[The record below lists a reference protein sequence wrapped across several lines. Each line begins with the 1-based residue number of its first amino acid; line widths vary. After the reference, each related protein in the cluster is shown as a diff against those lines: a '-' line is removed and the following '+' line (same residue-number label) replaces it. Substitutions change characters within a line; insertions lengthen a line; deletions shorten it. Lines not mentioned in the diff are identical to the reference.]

1 MTRPRAFLFSL
12 LLLLAAAMSSV
23 PAGAQVAP
31 DARWRTFDTPHF
43 QVHYQDG
50 LEALARR
57 AAARAEEART
67 ALSGTLVQPPRG
79 RVHLVIAD
87 NLDYANG
94 LANIFPRNRIVVYAH
109 GPVEEPS
116 LAYSYDWLE
125 LVVSHE
131 LAHVHHLDYAGP
143 VFRGLRRVLGRNPA
157 LFPNASVP
165 QWTTEGLA
173 TYLES
178 RLTGAGRVHGS
189 FHDMVLRTAV
199 LEDRFFSI
207 DRVTGRPT
215 SWPSGNAAY
224 VYGSMFE
231 EYLSERYGEDRAG
244 EFVRV
249 MGRRL
254 VPYRVDYAARTAYG
268 TSFTAAWEQW
278 RDSLRTAYGARADS
292 LRAAGLTEP
301 EQLTREGRYTQH
313 PRYSPDGQ
321 RLAFAQST
329 GRDDPA
335 TRVME
340 ADGTVRTI
348 AARKSVGPLAWLPD
362 GSGLVTSQLDL
373 VDPYRIYSD
382 LYRVAVDG
390 DVERLT
396 RAARLSEPDV
406 RRDGRMVAVQN
417 GGEANAL
424 VLADAEGLAVRPLAE
439 AETGVWWSAP
449 RWSPDGS
456 RIAVSRQRTGGL
468 YDVVVMDTAGRVLRA
483 LTEDRALDMTPAWSP
498 DGRYVVFSSDR
509 TGIPNLYAYDLQAGR
524 LLQATNLL
532 TGAFQPDVSPDGR
545 WIAFAWYRS
554 DGYHV
559 ARVPFDPSAWR
570 PAPPLRAEAEGPAA
584 DPARYARTAGGPAR
598 PYTPLATLPPTSWSL
613 LIEPD
618 SVLGNGFGVGV
629 AGNDVL
635 NRHGYAAR
643 LTVRGEESRTEGVLA
658 WTYAGLGRPLL
669 GASIFQDW
677 GVAARAG
684 RFTGPDEAP
693 IETALLDRERSAS
706 IVATFPR
713 PRFRSYSWLSVG
725 LNLRKIDFVWDDEA
739 AANGVAPPEFVPE
752 VGAVLTVG
760 RSTARGFDFSIS
772 QEEGWTNS
780 FTVEGRR
787 FTRTLGDA
795 TEPQGYVRVAGRSQR
810 YDHFGRAGF
819 ARPVLATRVLAAADV
834 GSRSPGF
841 GVGGLTGGNIGLPL
855 GAGAGVGMGGELDF
869 PVRGY
874 PEAAQLGDRAVAASV
889 EYRHPIALV
898 ERGYRLVPAFVN
910 RLWGAAFVDGGAAWC
925 LDDCPRVLTP
935 SRDAE
940 PIFSVGAELAA
951 ELTIFFFGDLSLV
964 GGIGVPLNEIEV
976 SGEMSRPN
984 PAGYIR
990 LGRSF

>member
-1 MTRPRAFLFSL
+1 MTRPRAVLFSL
-12 LLLLAAAMSSV
+12 LLILTATLARPAA
-23 PAGAQVAP
+23 AQVAP
-31 DARWRTFDTPHF
+31 DARWWTFDTPHF

-57 AAARAEEART
+57 AAARAEEAREALST
-67 ALSGTLVQPPRG
+67 ALVEPPRG

-116 LAYSYDWLE
+116 LAYAYDWME

-131 LAHVHHLDYAGP
+131 LAHVHHLDHAGP
-143 VFRGLRRVLGRNPA
+143 LFRAARRVLGRNPA
-157 LFPNASVP
+157 LFPTASVP

-189 FHDMVLRTAV
+189 YHDMVLRTAV

-231 EYLSERYGEDRAG
+231 EYLSQRYGAERAG

-268 TSFTAAWEQW
+268 TSFSRAWDEW
-278 RDSLRTAYGARADS
+278 RDSLRTAYGARTDS
-292 LRAAGLTEP
+292 LRAAGITEP
-301 EQLTREGRYTQH
+301 EQLTREGRYTQY

-335 TRVME
+335 TRVIE
-340 ADGTVRTI
+340 ADGTIRTI

-373 VDPYRIYSD
+373 VDPYRTFSD
-382 LYRVAVDG
+382 LYRVEAEG
-390 DVERLT
+390 HVERLT

-406 RRDGRMVAVQN
+406 RRDGRVVAVRN

-424 VLADAEGLAVRPLAE
+424 VIADAEGGSVRTLADDQP
-439 AETGVWWSAP
+439 GVWWSAP
-449 RWSPDGS
+449 RWSPDGG

-468 YDVVVMDTAGRVLRA
+468 YDVVVMDTAGRIIRE

-509 TGIPNLYAYDLQAGR
+509 TGISNLYAYDLQAGR
-524 LLQATNLL
+524 LMQATNLL

-545 WIAFAWYRS
+545 WMAFAWYRS

-559 ARVPFDPSAWR
+559 ARVPFDPSTWR
-570 PAPPLRAEAEGPAA
+570 AAPPLREDAAGPAP
-584 DPARYARTAGGPAR
+584 DLARYARTAGGPSR
-598 PYTPLATLPPTSWSL
+598 RYNPLPTLPPTSWT
-613 LIEPD
+613 LIAEPD
-618 SVLGNGFGVGV
+618 TVLGNAWGVGI
-629 AGNDVL
+629 AGHDVV

-643 LTVRGEESRTEGVLA
+643 LTVRDEESRTEGLLA

-677 GVAARAG
+677 GVAARPG
-684 RFTGPDEAP
+684 RFAGPDDEP

-706 IVATFPR
+706 VVATFPR

-725 LNLRKIDFVWDDEA
+725 LNLRKIDFAWDDEA

-772 QEEGWTNS
+772 PEEGWTNS

-795 TEPQGYVRVAGRSQR
+795 TEPQGYVRLAGRSLR
-810 YDHFGRAGF
+810 YDHFGRTGF
-819 ARPVLATRVLAAADV
+819 ARPVLATRVMAAADV

-841 GVGGLTGGNIGLPL
+841 SVGGLTASGVGSPL
-855 GAGAGVGMGGELDF
+855 GAGTGIGGELDF

-874 PEAAQLGDRAVAASV
+874 PQAAQLGDRAVAATV

-898 ERGYRLVPAFVN
+898 ERGYRLVPAFVD
-910 RLWGAAFVDGGAAWC
+910 RLWGAAFADGGAAWC

-935 SRDAE
+935 SRDAT
-940 PIFSVGAELAA
+940 PIFSVGAELGAS
-951 ELTIFFFGDLSLV
+951 LTVFFFGDLPLV
-964 GGIGVPLNEIEV
+964 AGVAVPLNEIEV
-976 SGEMSRPN
+976 SGGEMRRPN

-990 LGRSF
+990 IGRSF